1 MFLERISKKGIIRGM
16 RKGLVILSILLMAL
30 FSGLALLVANGG
42 GTVKAAS
49 VVTPRGDSRSR
60 IELALDRE
68 VTSPVWLNPLKVG
81 IKNAINHGV
90 SVNTIVLLLLFPLT
104 AALVAFSRQVIGL
117 NGFGIFIPALVS
129 VAFLSTGVLAGLV
142 LFLAIIIAAVTAR
155 YVVNRLKLPYLPRMS
170 VLIWVVVMVVLILLI
185 VSPFLSLD
193 RLVGLGIYPVLLFIM
208 LAESNIEAQITRTWQ
223 TAALM
228 TGETIAIAIV
238 ASALM
243 GTVAIQEWVLLNPE
257 VAVLSILGL
266 DFLIGKYKGLRLL
279 EIWRFR
285 KLIKG

>member
-1 MFLERISKKGIIRGM
+1 M
-16 RKGLVILSILLMAL
+16 RKGLVILSILLLAL
-30 FSGLALLVANGG
+30 FSGLALLVADGG
-42 GTVKAAS
+42 ETVKAAS
-49 VVTPRGDSRSR
+49 VVVPTGDSRSR

-68 VTSPVWLNPLKVG
+68 VTSPMWLNPLKVG
-81 IKNAINHGV
+81 IKNAINSGV

-142 LFLAIIIAAVTAR
+142 LFLAIIIAAIATR
-155 YVVNRLKLPYLPRMS
+155 YVVNKVRLPYLPRMA
-170 VLIWVVVMVVLILLI
+170 VLIWAVVMAVLVLLI
-185 VSPFLSLD
+185 FSPALSLD

-228 TGETIAIAIV
+228 TAETIAIAIV
-238 ASALM
+238 ASLVM
-243 GTVAIQEWVLLNPE
+243 GTVAIQEWVILNPE
-257 VAVLSILGL
+257 VAVLTILGL
-266 DFLIGKYKGLRLL
+266 DFLIGNYKGLRLL

>member
-1 MFLERISKKGIIRGM
+1 MKKA
-16 RKGLVILSILLMAL
+16 LVVLSILL
-30 FSGLALLVANGG
+30 LALLSGLGLLMSSGGETAKASEVVAQ
-42 GTVKAAS
+42 VS
-49 VVTPRGDSRSR
+49 DSRSR
-60 IELALDRE
+60 IEMALDRQA
-68 VTSPVWLNPLKVG
+68 TSPVWLNPLKIG
-81 IKNAINHGV
+81 IMNAVNRGV

-104 AALVAFSRQVIGL
+104 AALVAFSRQVVGL

-129 VAFLSTGVLAGLV
+129 VAFLSTGILAGLV
-142 LFLAIIIAAVTAR
+142 LFLAIIIAAVAAR
-155 YVVNRLKLPYLPRMS
+155 YGINKVKLPYLPRMA
-170 VLIWVVVMVVLILLI
+170 VLIWAVVLAVLVLLLF
-185 VSPFLSLD
+185 SPALSLE

-238 ASALM
+238 ASQVM

-257 VAVLSILGL
+257 VSVLSILGL
-266 DFLIGKYKGLRLL
+266 DFVIGNYKGLRLL
-279 EIWRFR
+279 EVWRFR